1 MIAFPSRFLTASA
14 AWSAALLAA
23 VSLLSLAACDSFDT
37 AGIVET
43 CVTASM
49 KHGEPF
55 GNAKEKA
62 ESQAQFRQ
70 YCEAAANR
78 RR

>member
-1 MIAFPSRFLTASA
+1 MIAFRSHFLIA
-14 AWSAALLAA
+14 A
-23 VSLLSLAACDSFDT
+23 SLLSLAACDQFN
-37 AGIVET
+37 AARVAET

-55 GNAKEKA
+55 GNARERA
-62 ESQAQFRQ
+62 DSEAQFRH
-70 YCEAAANR
+70 YCAAAAQR